1 MRSTNATD
9 MRKKIHVGG
18 RLMHARFIEIPP
30 GFQKRKVGYF
40 PNIYYIFMYIYFIY
54 LYLYLYL
61 FIWSSFSYVHTVTLA
76 VLLFN
81 LNFT

>member
-54 LYLYLYL
+54 LYLYL